1 MTIMKKSLRYMAAA
15 LTMAAAILPTSA
27 QELRTSYFMETSNYR
42 HQMNPALLD
51 SPYFGMF
58 FSNINI
64 GMTGNI
70 GAKQFIFDTN
80 GLPGYTGN
88 YRYTTFMDPNVDAK
102 TFLNKLHDKNR
113 FDLYLNYNLFSV
125 GFKAWGGVNLLE
137 LNLRSN
143 TNLTLPKGLFEFA
156 KTAGEKEHY
165 EFGGLGM
172 RTQNYMELALGH
184 SRDINKQWR
193 VGGKL
198 KFLIGAAYAD
208 FTADNVTLDMTE
220 DAWRIQ
226 SNAQVKASLLK
237 SDVIHEDP
245 SKNSA
250 DGRPRVKELD
260 NFGFSLPG
268 FGMALDL
275 GVTYK
280 PIENLTLSAAITDL
294 GFISWKNTHHASS
307 QGDYT
312 FDGFDNIYI
321 GSDKDQTEDID
332 DQFDQIGDDL
342 EEMFSVYDDG
352 TKTATQALAATL
364 NVGAEYKLP
373 AYDKL
378 KFGFLYTSRIHG
390 KYSWHQGMLNVGVRP
405 VKWFECNVN
414 GAVTSTGVTAGG
426 MLSLKAPH
434 FNFYIAADRFF
445 SKMGKQGVPLNS
457 SNGNITFGMTF
468 PL

>member
-1 MTIMKKSLRYMAAA
+1 MKKSLRYMAAA

-51 SPYFGMF
+51 SPYFGML

-280 PIENLTLSAAITDL
+280 PIENLTVSAAITDL

-312 FDGFDNIYI
+312 FDGFNNIYI

-352 TKTATQALAATL
+352 TKTATQVLAATL

-445 SKMGKQGVPLNS
+445 SKLGKQGVPLNS

>member
-1 MTIMKKSLRYMAAA
+1 MKKSLRYMAAA

-312 FDGFDNIYI
+312 FDGFNNIYI

>member
-1 MTIMKKSLRYMAAA
+1 MKKSLRYMAAA

-226 SNAQVKASLLK
+226 SNAQMKASLLK

-312 FDGFDNIYI
+312 FDGFNNIYI

-445 SKMGKQGVPLNS
+445 SKLGKQGVPLNS

>member
-1 MTIMKKSLRYMAAA
+1 MKKSLRYMAAA

-51 SPYFGMF
+51 SPYVGLL

-226 SNAQVKASLLK
+226 SNAQMKASLLK

-312 FDGFDNIYI
+312 FDGFNNIYI

-434 FNFYIAADRFF
+434 FNFYIAADRFV

>member
-1 MTIMKKSLRYMAAA
+1 MKKSLRYMAAA
-15 LTMAAAILPTSA
+15 LTMAAAILPTTA

-51 SPYFGMF
+51 SPYVGLL

-280 PIENLTLSAAITDL
+280 PIENLTVSAAITDL

-312 FDGFDNIYI
+312 FDGFNNIYI

-434 FNFYIAADRFF
+434 FNFYIAADRFV

>member
-1 MTIMKKSLRYMAAA
+1 MKKSLRYMAAA

-51 SPYFGMF
+51 SPYVGLL

-220 DAWRIQ
+220 DVWRIQ
-226 SNAQVKASLLK
+226 SNAQMKASLLK

-312 FDGFDNIYI
+312 FDGFNNIYI

>member
-1 MTIMKKSLRYMAAA
+1 MKKSLRYMAAA

-51 SPYFGMF
+51 SPYVGLL

-445 SKMGKQGVPLNS
+445 SKLGKQGVPLNS

>member
-1 MTIMKKSLRYMAAA
+1 MAAA

-226 SNAQVKASLLK
+226 SNAQMKASLLK

-312 FDGFDNIYI
+312 FDGFNNIYI

>member
-1 MTIMKKSLRYMAAA
+1 MKKSLRYMAAA
-15 LTMAAAILPTSA
+15 LTMVAAILPTSA

-51 SPYFGMF
+51 SPYVGLL

-184 SRDINKQWR
+184 SRDINDQWR

-226 SNAQVKASLLK
+226 SNAQMKASLLK

-280 PIENLTLSAAITDL
+280 PIENLTVSAAITDL

-312 FDGFDNIYI
+312 FDGFNNIYI

>member
-1 MTIMKKSLRYMAAA
+1 MKKSLRYMAAA
-15 LTMAAAILPTSA
+15 LTLAAATLPTSA

-58 FSNINI
+58 FSNINL

-80 GLPGYTGN
+80 GLDGYTGN

-137 LNLRSN
+137 LNLHSN

-172 RTQNYMELALGH
+172 RTQNYMEIALGH

-198 KFLIGAAYAD
+198 KFLLGAAYAD
-208 FTADNVTLDMTE
+208 FTADKVTLDMTE
-220 DAWRIQ
+220 DYWRVQ
-226 SNAQVKASLLK
+226 SDAQLKASLMK
-237 SDVIHEDP
+237 CDVIHEDP
-245 SKNSA
+245 SKNST
-250 DGRPRVKELD
+250 DGRPRIKELD

-275 GVTYK
+275 GATYK
-280 PIENLTLSAAITDL
+280 PIKDLTLSLAITDL

-321 GSDKDQTEDID
+321 GGDKEQTEDIE
-332 DQFDQIGDDL
+332 DQFDKIGDDL

-352 TKTATQALAATL
+352 MKKATQALAATI

-390 KYSWHQGMLNVGVRP
+390 KYSWHQGMLNIGVRP
-405 VKWFECNVN
+405 AKWFECNVN

-426 MLSLKAPH
+426 ALSFKAPH
-434 FNFYIAADRFF
+434 FNFYIASDRFF

-457 SNGNITFGMTF
+457 SNGNITLGMTF

>member
-1 MTIMKKSLRYMAAA
+1 MKKSLRYMAAA

-198 KFLIGAAYAD
+198 KFLIGAAYAN

>member
-1 MTIMKKSLRYMAAA
+1 MKKSLRYMAAA

-51 SPYFGMF
+51 SPYVGLL

-113 FDLYLNYNLFSV
+113 FDLYLNYNIFSV

>member
-1 MTIMKKSLRYMAAA
+1 MKKSLRYMAAA

-51 SPYFGMF
+51 SPYVGLL

-88 YRYTTFMDPNVDAK
+88 YRYTTFMDPNVDAA

-226 SNAQVKASLLK
+226 SNAQMKASLLK

-250 DGRPRVKELD
+250 DGRPRVKKLD

-312 FDGFDNIYI
+312 FDGFNNIYI

>member
-1 MTIMKKSLRYMAAA
+1 MKKSLRYMAAA

-51 SPYFGMF
+51 SPYVGLL

-312 FDGFDNIYI
+312 FDGFNNIYI

-352 TKTATQALAATL
+352 TKTATQVLAATV

>member
-1 MTIMKKSLRYMAAA
+1 MKKSLRYMAAA
-15 LTMAAAILPTSA
+15 LTMVAAILPTSA

-58 FSNINI
+58 FSNINV

-226 SNAQVKASLLK
+226 SNAQMKASLLK
-237 SDVIHEDP
+237 SDVIHEAP

-250 DGRPRVKELD
+250 DGRPRVKKLD

-312 FDGFDNIYI
+312 FDGFNNIYI

>member
-1 MTIMKKSLRYMAAA
+1 MKKSLRYMAAA

-51 SPYFGMF
+51 SPYVGLL

-88 YRYTTFMDPNVDAK
+88 YRYTTFMDPNVDAA

-312 FDGFDNIYI
+312 FDGFNNIYI

-426 MLSLKAPH
+426 MLSLKARH

>member
-1 MTIMKKSLRYMAAA
+1 MKKSLRYMAAA

-51 SPYFGMF
+51 SPYVGLL

-143 TNLTLPKGLFEFA
+143 TNLTLPKELFEFA

-237 SDVIHEDP
+237 SDVIHEAP

-250 DGRPRVKELD
+250 DGRPRVKKLD

>member
-1 MTIMKKSLRYMAAA
+1 MKKSLRYMAAA

-51 SPYFGMF
+51 SPYVGLL

-321 GSDKDQTEDID
+321 GGDEEHTEDID

>member
-1 MTIMKKSLRYMAAA
+1 MKKSLRYMAAA
-15 LTMAAAILPTSA
+15 LSMAAAILPTSA
-27 QELRTSYFMETSNYR
+27 QELRTSYFMETSNFR
-42 HQMNPALLD
+42 HQMNPALLED
-51 SPYFGMF
+51 SYFGLL
-58 FSNINI
+58 FSNIHV

-88 YRYTTFMDPNVDAK
+88 YRYTTFMDPNVDAA

-156 KTAGEKEHY
+156 KTVGEKEHY

-184 SRDINKQWR
+184 SRDINDQWR

-245 SKNSA
+245 SKNSS

-321 GSDKDQTEDID
+321 GGDENNTEDLE

-352 TKTATQALAATL
+352 TKSATQALAATV

-378 KFGFLYTSRIHG
+378 RFGFLYTSRIHG

-434 FNFYIAADRFF
+434 FNFYVAADRFF

>member
-1 MTIMKKSLRYMAAA
+1 MKKSLRYMAAA

-51 SPYFGMF
+51 SPYVGLL

-143 TNLTLPKGLFEFA
+143 TNLTLPKELFEFA

-312 FDGFDNIYI
+312 FDGFNNIYI
-321 GSDKDQTEDID
+321 GSDKEQTEDID

-378 KFGFLYTSRIHG
+378 RFGFLYTSRIHG

>member
-1 MTIMKKSLRYMAAA
+1 MKKSLRYMAAA

-51 SPYFGMF
+51 SPYVGLL

-80 GLPGYTGN
+80 GLSGYTGN

-143 TNLTLPKGLFEFA
+143 TNLTLPKELFEFA

-208 FTADNVTLDMTE
+208 FTADKVTLDMTE

-226 SNAQVKASLLK
+226 SDAQVKASLLK
-237 SDVIHEDP
+237 SDVIHEGP

-280 PIENLTLSAAITDL
+280 PIENLTVSAAITDL

-321 GSDKDQTEDID
+321 GGDEEHTEDIE

-342 EEMFSVYDDG
+342 EEMFSIYDDG

>member
-1 MTIMKKSLRYMAAA
+1 MKKSLRYMAAA

-51 SPYFGMF
+51 SPYVGLL

-184 SRDINKQWR
+184 SRDINDQWR

-280 PIENLTLSAAITDL
+280 PIENLTVSAAITDL

-312 FDGFDNIYI
+312 FDGFNNIYI

-445 SKMGKQGVPLNS
+445 SKLGKQGVPLNS

>member
-1 MTIMKKSLRYMAAA
+1 MKKSLRYMAAA

-27 QELRTSYFMETSNYR
+27 QELRTSYFMETSNFR

-51 SPYFGMF
+51 SPYVGLL

-88 YRYTTFMDPNVDAK
+88 YRYTTFMDPNVDAA

-226 SNAQVKASLLK
+226 SNAQMKASLLK

-312 FDGFDNIYI
+312 FDGFNNIYI

>member
-1 MTIMKKSLRYMAAA
+1 MKKSLRYMAAA

-184 SRDINKQWR
+184 SRDINDQWR

-312 FDGFDNIYI
+312 FDGFNNIYI

>member
-1 MTIMKKSLRYMAAA
+1 MKKSLRYMAAA

-51 SPYFGMF
+51 SPYVGLL

-226 SNAQVKASLLK
+226 SNAQMKASLLK

-280 PIENLTLSAAITDL
+280 PIDNLTLSAAITDL

-312 FDGFDNIYI
+312 FDGFNNIYI

>member
-1 MTIMKKSLRYMAAA
+1 MKKSLRYMAAA
-15 LTMAAAILPTSA
+15 LTMVAAILPTSA

-51 SPYFGMF
+51 SPYVGLL

-88 YRYTTFMDPNVDAK
+88 YRYTTFMDPNVDAA

>member
-1 MTIMKKSLRYMAAA
+1 MKKSLRYMAA

-51 SPYFGMF
+51 SPYVGLL

-226 SNAQVKASLLK
+226 SNAQMKASLLK

-250 DGRPRVKELD
+250 DGRPRVKKLD

-312 FDGFDNIYI
+312 FDGFNNIYI

>member
-1 MTIMKKSLRYMAAA
+1 MKKSLRYMAAA

-51 SPYFGMF
+51 SPYVGLF

-80 GLPGYTGN
+80 GLSGYTGN
-88 YRYTTFMDPNVDAK
+88 YRYTTFMDPSVDAA

-226 SNAQVKASLLK
+226 SNAQMKASLLK

-312 FDGFDNIYI
+312 FDGFNNIYI

-434 FNFYIAADRFF
+434 FNFYIDADRFF

>member
-1 MTIMKKSLRYMAAA
+1 MKKSLRYMAAA

-51 SPYFGMF
+51 SPYFGLL

-184 SRDINKQWR
+184 SRDINDQWR

-312 FDGFDNIYI
+312 FDGFNNIYI

-445 SKMGKQGVPLNS
+445 SKLGKQGVPLNS

>member
-1 MTIMKKSLRYMAAA
+1 MKKSLRYMAAA

-51 SPYFGMF
+51 SPYVGLL

-172 RTQNYMELALGH
+172 RTQNYMEIALGH

-226 SNAQVKASLLK
+226 SNAQMKASLLK
-237 SDVIHEDP
+237 SDVIHEGP

-280 PIENLTLSAAITDL
+280 PIENLTVSAAITDL

-312 FDGFDNIYI
+312 FDGFNNIYI

-445 SKMGKQGVPLNS
+445 SKLGKQGVPLNS

>member
-1 MTIMKKSLRYMAAA
+1 MKKSLRYMAAA

-27 QELRTSYFMETSNYR
+27 QELRTSFFMETSNYR

-51 SPYFGMF
+51 SPYVGLL

>member
-1 MTIMKKSLRYMAAA
+1 MKKSLRYMAAA

-51 SPYFGMF
+51 SPYVGLL

-280 PIENLTLSAAITDL
+280 PIDNLTLSAAITDL

-312 FDGFDNIYI
+312 FDGFNNIYI

-434 FNFYIAADRFF
+434 FNFYIAADRFV

>member
-1 MTIMKKSLRYMAAA
+1 MKKSLRYMAAA

-260 NFGFSLPG
+260 NFSFSLPG

-312 FDGFDNIYI
+312 FDGFNNIYI

>member
-1 MTIMKKSLRYMAAA
+1 MKKSLRYMAAA

-58 FSNINI
+58 FSNINV

-226 SNAQVKASLLK
+226 SNAQMKASLLK

-312 FDGFDNIYI
+312 FDGFNNIYI

-352 TKTATQALAATL
+352 TKTVTQALAATL

>member
-1 MTIMKKSLRYMAAA
+1 MKKSLRYMAAA

-58 FSNINI
+58 FSNINV

-226 SNAQVKASLLK
+226 SNAQMKASLLK

-250 DGRPRVKELD
+250 DGRPRVKKLD

-312 FDGFDNIYI
+312 FDGFNNIYI

>member
-1 MTIMKKSLRYMAAA
+1 MKKSLRYMAAA

-51 SPYFGMF
+51 SPYVGLL

-226 SNAQVKASLLK
+226 SNAQMKASLLK

-312 FDGFDNIYI
+312 FDGFNNIYI

-445 SKMGKQGVPLNS
+445 SKLGKQGVPLNS

>member
-1 MTIMKKSLRYMAAA
+1 MKKSLRYMAAA

-51 SPYFGMF
+51 SPYVGLL

-280 PIENLTLSAAITDL
+280 PIENLTVSAAITDL

-312 FDGFDNIYI
+312 FDGFNNIYI

-434 FNFYIAADRFF
+434 FNFYIAADRFV

>member
-1 MTIMKKSLRYMAAA
+1 MKKSLRYMAAA

-51 SPYFGMF
+51 SPYVGLL

-172 RTQNYMELALGH
+172 RTQNYMEIALGH

-250 DGRPRVKELD
+250 DGRPRVKKLD

-312 FDGFDNIYI
+312 FDGFNNIYI

>member
-1 MTIMKKSLRYMAAA
+1 MKKSLRYMAAA

-51 SPYFGMF
+51 SPYVGLL

-312 FDGFDNIYI
+312 FDGFNNIYI

-378 KFGFLYTSRIHG
+378 RFGFLYTSRIHG

-434 FNFYIAADRFF
+434 FNFYIAADRFV